1 MAMSA
6 IMLSV
11 SDDLIN
17 GVAEIKD
24 QGDVQRVLEQNF
36 QFRDPEQVLMLTSQ
50 LHVLYMYEGGLV
62 ENYIKKVHKIKK
74 QAGCNGR
81 NILTKL

>member
-1 MAMSA
+1 
-6 IMLSV
+6 
-11 SDDLIN
+11 
-17 GVAEIKD
+17 
-24 QGDVQRVLEQNF
+24 
-36 QFRDPEQVLMLTSQ
+36 MLTSQ

>member
-1 MAMSA
+1 MSPPKVELEVYPMRVNGVDHNHLMLRKMKNMAMSA

-24 QGDVQRVLEQNF
+24 QGDV
-36 QFRDPEQVLMLTSQ
+36 
-50 LHVLYMYEGGLV
+50 
-62 ENYIKKVHKIKK
+62 
-74 QAGCNGR
+74 
-81 NILTKL
+81 

>member
-1 MAMSA
+1 
-6 IMLSV
+6 
-11 SDDLIN
+11 
-17 GVAEIKD
+17 
-24 QGDVQRVLEQNF
+24 
-36 QFRDPEQVLMLTSQ
+36 MLTSQ

-74 QAGCNGR
+74 QAGGNGR